1 MKSFVIVLM
10 AASLA
15 ACSAP
20 GPREADRYFLL
31 DAGAPAVAPRTGPA
45 LVVAPTTASGF
56 YDTQDIAYSRAPG
69 TRGYYQFNRW
79 TERPQRSIH
88 RQLALRLEGAGA
100 KGALRLH
107 TQLEEIYHDATQ
119 QPGTAHIT
127 IRAELVNSADG
138 AVVARRTFT
147 HSSPAASYD
156 APGAVSGFNQALAVL
171 LEEIG
176 AWAGAASMRTT
187 APAA

>member
-1 MKSFVIVLM
+1 MKSFVIVLT

-31 DAGAPAVAPRTGPA
+31 DAGTPAVAHRTGPA
-45 LVVAPTTASGF
+45 LVVAPTTAVSF

-69 TRGYYQFNRW
+69 TRGYYQFNHW

-88 RQLALRLEGAGA
+88 RQLAMRLEGTGA
-100 KGALRLH
+100 RSALRLN
-107 TQLEEIYHDATQ
+107 TQLEEIYHDATRE
-119 QPGTAHIT
+119 PGAAHIT
-127 IRAELVNSADG
+127 IRAELVNAADG

-147 HSSPAASYD
+147 RTAPAASYD
-156 APGAVSGFNQALAVL
+156 APGAVSGVNQALAGL
-171 LEEIG
+171 LGEIE
-176 AWAGAASMRTT
+176 AWVVAAGR
-187 APAA
+187 